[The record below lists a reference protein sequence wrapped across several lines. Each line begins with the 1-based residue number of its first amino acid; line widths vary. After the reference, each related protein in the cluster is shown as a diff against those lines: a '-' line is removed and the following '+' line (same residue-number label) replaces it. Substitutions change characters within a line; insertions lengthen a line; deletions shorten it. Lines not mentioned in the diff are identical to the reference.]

1 MRGFACKEQY
11 HVCSAN
17 ICRESVVFDSPE
29 RKNVQG
35 KLTSIE
41 TRVFTMDV

>member
-1 MRGFACKEQY
+1 MSGFACKEQY

-17 ICRESVVFDSPE
+17 IRRESVVLDNPE
-29 RKNVQG
+29 AKNVHE

-41 TRVFTMDV
+41 TRIFTMDV